1 MSIDE
6 LQNIASLRNGAMILT
21 RLKWIDEQ
29 LLWMGEFNRTELVYK
44 FGISTQQASSD
55 INRYQEL
62 APDNFVLD
70 YRYKAFCATDSF
82 SPVFDS
88 NPITWLQNNTDELNQ
103 RISFEN
109 VEGVP
114 QFVEPHIFRALNQ
127 CHKRNIPAI
136 IKMTSLKQNEVITH
150 MISPH
155 SVVATTLR
163 WHVRGWDHD
172 NHLFGDFPLTRIRE
186 VTPSDSRD
194 WVSSVTDNEWN
205 TYVDIIITPSN
216 GLSPLQRESLSKSFG
231 MVNGRLTIPVR
242 QCLAYYRLAS
252 MQLLSAIREYKGRAV
267 DPNLFITVENWE
279 SLRPLV
285 QSLPDPDVLAPL
297 GLENDFDRL
306 RNINPTYVA
315 GRYSVSSEPRM
326 LWLGAGLSKIAASY
340 ADELCQHNDINSS
353 YNSYLS
359 LINHPGLNKKTP
371 VIISIAGKHEDA
383 VNAGKLVSS
392 KCVDVGVVSC
402 DHASELVKVLETCDV
417 NIHGAFIP
425 FPERDKRFINIRSVI
440 TLSQGV
446 ECYVKRFLN
455 IDVKYQRIS
464 EAVRLQAAKVSAF
477 LAKIPSFS
485 EKNVIIL
492 TNGDHGMLQ
501 ETWRSLL
508 CESGVHSPMFFDIKD
523 YTHGDHRYA
532 SIRQNCFYIVLSTPD
547 IKKFVDIFT
556 DRFSELFYVHVI
568 DLPQPISE
576 RFWSN
581 LYIALH
587 MTHAMSCYLGYQG
600 SRPEKNALVHSWRG
614 WGEIHTS
621 NEDEVS
627 RQG

>member
-1 MSIDE
+1 
-6 LQNIASLRNGAMILT
+6 MILA

-88 NPITWLQNNTDELNQ
+88 DPITWLQNNTNELNQ

-109 VEGVP
+109 VEGIP
-114 QFVEPHIFRALNQ
+114 QRVEPDIFRVLNR

-136 IKMTSLKQNEVITH
+136 IKMTSLKKNEVVTH

-172 NHLFGDFPLTRIRE
+172 NRRFSDFPLTRIRE
-186 VTPSDSRD
+186 VTPSESKE
-194 WVSSVTDNEWN
+194 WVSSVTDSEWN
-205 TYVDIIITPSN
+205 TYVNIIITPSD
-216 GLSPLQRESLSKSFG
+216 GLSPLQHESLIKSFDMIDG
-231 MVNGRLTIPVR
+231 KLTIPVR

-252 MQLLSAIREYKGRAV
+252 MQLLSAIREYKGRAI
-267 DPNLFITVENWE
+267 DPNLFIKVDNWE
-279 SLRPLV
+279 ELKPLV
-285 QSLPDPDVLAPL
+285 QSLPDCDIVVPL
-297 GLENDFDRL
+297 ELDHDFEILRDINKNDIAIRHSL
-306 RNINPTYVA
+306 PT
-315 GRYSVSSEPRM
+315 ETRM

-340 ADELCQHNDINSS
+340 ADELCQHNDIISS
-353 YNSYLS
+353 YSSYLS
-359 LINHPGLNKKTP
+359 LISMPNINKRVP

-392 KCVDVGVVSC
+392 KCSDAGVISC
-402 DHASELVKVLETCDV
+402 DNASELSKVLEKSNMNV
-417 NIHGAFIP
+417 HEAFVP
-425 FPERDKRFINIRSVI
+425 FPARDKRFINIRTI
-440 TLSQGV
+440 IALSHGV
-446 ECYVKRFLN
+446 ECYVRRFLN
-455 IDVKYQRIS
+455 IDVKYPEIS
-464 EAVRLQAAKVSAF
+464 EQIRMQAATIPAF
-477 LAKIPSFS
+477 LAKIPSFAK
-485 EKNVIIL
+485 KNLIIL
-492 TNGDHGMLQ
+492 ANGDHGMLQ

-523 YTHGDHRYA
+523 FTHGDHRHA
-532 SIRQNCFYIVLSTPD
+532 SLQQNCFFIILSTPD
-547 IKKFVDIFT
+547 IKKFVDIFAS
-556 DRFSELFYVHVI
+556 RFREFFEIDVI

-587 MTHAMSCYLGYQG
+587 MAHAMSCYLGFKG
-600 SRPEKNALVHSWRG
+600 GRPAKNDVIHSWRG
-614 WGEIHTS
+614 WGNIYDCDE
-621 NEDEVS
+621 NE
-627 RQG
+627 